1 MHEMVKGANV
11 GLAALSEDVDAV
23 SVSLGWTSSTG
34 EGDADVSVMLL
45 GADGKVRGDG
55 DFYFYNNPVAA
66 DGSVQLLGK
75 KPVEEGSED
84 QIVFDLTAI
93 PDDVERIVVA
103 ASRYEGARFGEL
115 DDLRVVLADGSG
127 EGLLRFAIDDAGSVS
142 AVIFGELYRRA
153 GEWKFR
159 AVGQGYASGLAG
171 LATDFGV
178 DIEDDASDADAD
190 ADAEADVDVEA
201 DVDPGV
207 ATVEDRGV
215 VAGNGAGEAA
225 VGTAGAGV
233 VATAVEQATP
243 SPLAGSVTPVGAV
256 TPAGPPGLVTQADPA
271 GPVTPAD
278 PARPEA
284 PGALVPGQS
293 LESGGVRAG
302 AQAGTLP
309 AVPAPRQPEE
319 DAGGRKP
326 SARPRTAKKKVT
338 LPKAVKKSLAENES
352 WREARLFP
360 VSALKSDR
368 DREARAT
375 SVLLSVMAQVPE
387 FGRRLTAAFGA
398 PAGRMETF
406 TEVSLPHGETP
417 RRPDGVI
424 RVERAGKLWTA
435 LVETKT
441 NGNALRTEQV
451 QAYMDIAARRGYEA
465 VITLSNDVA
474 LEGSPL
480 VDVKIDRRR
489 KHKVALRHLSW
500 AEVAHQ
506 AQMLIRH
513 EGVGNSAHAWLLQE
527 LLHYLQH
534 ENSGCHGF
542 QNMGAAWVP
551 VRNGIDDETLCQGDP
566 RALEVVESWERL
578 IRQVCLGL
586 GGELGQKV
594 LPVRRARRGTDPE
607 VRRAE
612 MADQLCREG
621 RLEAEL
627 RIEGTP
633 GILALS
639 ADLRTGKLRTSIEIP
654 APEQGYP
661 LNWAKRLVRKLAEA
675 PADLHVE
682 TLVDGGTGGPRG
694 TLERL
699 RPEPGDMLP
708 ANGAQITGFRLS
720 LFKGMGSTRGNAES
734 GFIRSVDDAV
744 HRFYGTVVVHLD
756 RPAARRAPTAERV
769 AVG

>member
-1 MHEMVKGANV
+1 MIKGSNV
-11 GLAALSEDVDAV
+11 ALTALSEDVGTV
-23 SVSLGWTSSTG
+23 IVSLGWVSPTG
-34 EGDADVSVMLL
+34 EGDADVSVLL
-45 GADGKVRGDG
+45 LDAGGKVRSDG

-75 KPVEEGSED
+75 TPTED
-84 QIVFDLTAI
+84 GNEDRICFDLTAV
-93 PDDVERIVVA
+93 PPQVERIVVA
-103 ASRYEGARFGEL
+103 ASRYGGARFGEL
-115 DDLRVVLADGSG
+115 ENVRVRLADAAG
-127 EGLLRFAIDDAGSVS
+127 ESLLRFTIADVDAVS
-142 AVIFGELYRRA
+142 AIIFGELYRR
-153 GEWKFR
+153 GEEWKFR
-159 AVGQGYASGLAG
+159 AVGQGYDSGLAG

-178 DIEDDASDADAD
+178 DIEDDAAEVEAEAASAVEAE
-190 ADAEADVDVEA
+190 AASEMDAEAGSAVEA
-201 DVDPGV
+201 V
-207 ATVEDRGV
+207 
-215 VAGNGAGEAA
+215 EAA
-225 VGTAGAGV
+225 DPVGGSGRPETMAP
-233 VATAVEQATP
+233 ATAAAT
-243 SPLAGSVTPVGAV
+243 
-256 TPAGPPGLVTQADPA
+256 
-271 GPVTPAD
+271 
-278 PARPEA
+278 
-284 PGALVPGQS
+284 
-293 LESGGVRAG
+293 LE
-302 AQAGTLP
+302 
-309 AVPAPRQPEE
+309 AVPAPRRPDVAEGE
-319 DAGGRKP
+319 PAKRTVA
-326 SARPRTAKKKVT
+326 ARPRTAKKKVT
-338 LPKAVKKSLAENES
+338 LPKVTRKSLAENES

-360 VSALKSDR
+360 VSVLKSDR
-368 DREARAT
+368 DREMRAT

-387 FGRRLTAAFGA
+387 FGRRLTAPFGA
-398 PAGRMETF
+398 PSGRTETF
-406 TEVSLPHGETP
+406 TEVSLPHGDTP

-441 NGNALRTEQV
+441 NGNSLKADQV

-480 VDVKIDRRR
+480 VDVKIDGRR
-489 KHKVALRHLSW
+489 KHKVALWHLSW

-513 EGVGNSAHAWLLQE
+513 EGVGNAAHAWLLQE

-578 IRQVCLGL
+578 IRQVCLRM

-594 LPVRRARRGTDPE
+594 LPVQRAKRGTDPGT
-607 VRRAE
+607 RRALL
-612 MADQLCREG
+612 ADQLCLDG
-621 RLEAEL
+621 RLQAEL
-627 RIEGTP
+627 RIEGTS
-633 GILALS
+633 GVLAVS
-639 ADLRTGKLRTSIEIP
+639 ADLRTGKLRTSVEIP

-661 LNWAKRLVRKLAEA
+661 LTWVKRLVRRLAEA

-682 TLVDGGTGGPRG
+682 TLVESETGGPRG

-699 RPEPGDMLP
+699 RPEPADLLP
-708 ANGAQITGFRLS
+708 KNTATPITGFRLS

-744 HRFYGTVVVHLD
+744 HRFYTSVVVHLD
-756 RPAARRAPTAERV
+756 RPAPRRAAVKETAG
-769 AVG
+769 AG